1 MKKID
6 IYILFSVFFVI
17 LTSVPNILSYKSFDI
32 TKDKKFTL
40 SNTTISN
47 IKKLKSPLKI
57 DILLEGSMPNY
68 YYPFQNQII
77 EIIKLFIN
85 ENKLISYNFIDPYDL
100 NQKKI
105 ADFEINPE
113 ILVLNENN
121 NRKEYRIYPWAIL
134 THKNKSIKI
143 KLIDNKIGDTE
154 VDKITRSTG
163 LLEYKLIDGLIK
175 LTVQKKSKISFLSSH
190 GTSEEIKIFDL
201 KNSISKYYDVSN
213 FDFKNKYSNINE
225 ALNFLKDKK
234 ILLISNPTERFNES
248 EKFVFDQYSLNG
260 GKIIWLINA
269 VTMSL
274 EMLYNDN
281 SKALAVSNEL
291 NLDDLFFHNGIKLR
305 KELIKDLY
313 CAPIVVATESNNT
326 QYIPY
331 PWLYY
336 PIVKYR
342 NQFNE
347 SYINLLTKFVSPI
360 DTIKTYLNKDIIL
373 KSSDYTKILTTP
385 DFINLNE
392 INKKISPSSFENKNH
407 IVGIELRG
415 NFSSFYKNK
424 LVSNTIK
431 NKIDNGNSEWL
442 IISDGNIAEN
452 QIDRNKPL
460 KLGYDKWT
468 NNSYSNKEF
477 LINKIHEFS
486 DNKSLLNSQS
496 KKINSII
503 VNKIK
508 VKEKIDFWRFSSIIY
523 PFILPYLL
531 YFLMTFYRKKKFNI

>member
-6 IYILFSVFFVI
+6 IYILFSVFLVI
-17 LTSVPNILSYKSFDI
+17 LTSVPNLLSYKSFDI

-68 YYPFQNQII
+68 YYPFQNQIK

-134 THKNKSIKI
+134 TYNNKSIKI
-143 KLIDNKIGDTE
+143 KLIDNKIGDSE
-154 VDKITRSTG
+154 VDKIIRSTG
-163 LLEYKLIDGLIK
+163 LLEYKLIDGFIK

-201 KNSISKYYDVSN
+201 KNSISKYYDISN

-225 ALNFLKDKK
+225 ALNFLKNKK

-248 EKFVFDQYSLNG
+248 EKFVLDQYSLNG

-269 VTMSL
+269 VNMSL

-360 DTIKTYLNKDIIL
+360 DTIKTYLNKNIIL

-385 DFINLNE
+385 GFINLNE

-407 IVGIELRG
+407 IIGIELRG

-424 LVSNTIK
+424 IVSKTIE

-496 KKINSII
+496 KKIKSII

-508 VKEKIDFWRFSSIIY
+508 VKEKIDFWKFSSIIY
-523 PFILPYLL
+523 PFILPCLL
-531 YFLMTFYRKKKFNI
+531 YFIMTFYRKKKFNI